1 MPRPF
6 LLVQLSDPH
15 IGATWGGGDP
25 VALLAAAVDAVL
37 ALPVP
42 PDAVLVSGDVADT
55 GAAGEYG
62 TARELLARLG
72 VPVHVLPGNHDDRAA
87 MRVAFEVSGDGAAP
101 LQDAVDLGP
110 LRLLLLDSIRP
121 GADDGELDDE
131 RLAWLEDAL
140 AAGDGQP
147 TVVALHHPPL
157 LMGGPAWDDLALQPA
172 SRQAL
177 ARILERHRQV
187 LAVVG
192 GHTHRAATAELA
204 GRVVVSAPST
214 YGQARLDLGAA
225 ELDAIPEPPGFAVHA
240 LVDGR
245 IVSHFQPVAARS

>member
-6 LLVQLSDPH
+6 LLAQLSDPH

-37 ALPVP
+37 ALPVA

-55 GAAGEYG
+55 GAAGEYE

-72 VPVHVLPGNHDDRAA
+72 VPVHVLPGNHDDRAV
-87 MRVAFEVSGDGAAP
+87 MRLAFDLPGTAAAP
-101 LQDAVDLGP
+101 LQDAVELGP
-110 LRLLLLDSIRP
+110 LRLVLLDSIRP
-121 GADDGELDDE
+121 GADDGELDGE
-131 RLAWLEDAL
+131 RLAWLDEAL
-140 AAGDGQP
+140 AAANGQP

-157 LMGGPAWDDLALQPA
+157 LMGGPAWDDLGLQPA
-172 SRQAL
+172 SREAL
-177 ARILERHRQV
+177 GQIIERHHQV

-192 GHTHRAATAELA
+192 GHTHRAAAAELA
-204 GRVVVSAPST
+204 GRTVISAPST
-214 YGQARLDLGAA
+214 YGQARLDLSVA

-240 LVDGR
+240 VVEGR
-245 IVSHFQPVAARS
+245 IVSHFQPVPARS